1 MMANIPGFLAPE
13 MVGAFTVEGTW
24 SQMVPDSMQ
33 VNLDRW
39 VFVTTNKE
47 SSIETWSRVWYTSA
61 AIYFVGAIIYIFFA
75 SAELQPWAAVSGPRS
90 RARRGSDEPERADDD
105 RQPLLQDT

>member
-1 MMANIPGFLAPE
+1 MSS
-13 MVGAFTVEGTW
+13 VKV
-24 SQMVPDSMQ
+24 S
-33 VNLDRW
+33 LDNQT
-39 VFVTTNKE
+39 FVTTNKE

-75 SAELQPWAAVSGPRS
+75 SAELQPWAAVSGQRS
-90 RARRGSDEPERADDD
+90 RARRGSDEPDDD

>member
-1 MMANIPGFLAPE
+1 MSS
-13 MVGAFTVEGTW
+13 VEV
-24 SQMVPDSMQ
+24 S
-33 VNLDRW
+33 LDKW
-39 VFVTTNKE
+39 TFVTTNKE

-90 RARRGSDEPERADDD
+90 RATRGSDEPERAEDD

>member
-1 MMANIPGFLAPE
+1 MSS
-13 MVGAFTVEGTW
+13 VKV
-24 SQMVPDSMQ
+24 S
-33 VNLDRW
+33 LDNQT
-39 VFVTTNKE
+39 FVTTNKE

-75 SAELQPWAAVSGPRS
+75 SAELQPWAAVSGQRS

>member
-1 MMANIPGFLAPE
+1 
-13 MVGAFTVEGTW
+13 MVKNGLR
-24 SQMVPDSMQ
+24 S
-33 VNLDRW
+33 
-39 VFVTTNKE
+39 VFSGIKTHSTTNKE

-75 SAELQPWAAVSGPRS
+75 SAELQPWAAVSESRS
-90 RARRGSDEPERADDD
+90 RARRDSDEPERAGDD